1 MFTDLLVSNVGVYC
15 LVKGSGSSGFA
26 PVVYEWNTDPALMLM
41 VRVMSQRDTD
51 TEEKESQGFG

>member
-1 MFTDLLVSNVGVYC
+1 MGVYC